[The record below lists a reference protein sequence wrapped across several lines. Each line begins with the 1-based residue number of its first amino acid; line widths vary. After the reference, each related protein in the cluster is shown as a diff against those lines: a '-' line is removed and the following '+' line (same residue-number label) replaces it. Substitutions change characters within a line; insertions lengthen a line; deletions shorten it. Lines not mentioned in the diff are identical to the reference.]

1 MAEAALAVEVRE
13 VADLPEAVS
22 RPVDQEWAS
31 TGSGPDF
38 PGISEIFGA
47 IGFTIV
53 ISIMMTSSFSVTRSF
68 IPSTTGI
75 ILTDIRTGTI
85 LTALI
90 LTATDT
96 IRTVNRAIRVH
107 RLRKYSAV

>member
-22 RPVDQEWAS
+22 HRLDQEAAS

-38 PGISEIFGA
+38 PGISGE

-68 IPSTTGI
+68 IHSTTGI
-75 ILTDIRTGTI
+75 IRTGTI

-96 IRTVNRAIRVH
+96 VRTVNRAIRVH